1 MKQSSKNKLFLF
13 SIFMMLLVTACTNMG
28 GLDGSVCSVT
38 SSKCTGC
45 GDCQSACPHGAISL
59 SGGKASI
66 SASRCTGCGKCISR
80 CSTGAITYN

>member
-1 MKQSSKNKLFLF
+1 MQQSPKNKLFILA
-13 SIFMMLLVTACTNMG
+13 IFITLLVTACTNMG

-45 GDCQSACPHGAISL
+45 GNCLSACPHSAISL

-66 SASRCTGCGKCISR
+66 NANKCTGCGRCISR
-80 CSTGAITYN
+80 CPSGAISYN